1 MMKKLKSLTKKS
13 ESFFGLI
20 TKLGITEVI
29 IDLIF
34 SVTYLVGVCMV
45 FQMTTISTLFGLP
58 VIIISL
64 YHLKRNLD

>member
-1 MMKKLKSLTKKS
+1 MRES

-45 FQMTTISTLFGLP
+45 FQMTTISILFGLP
-58 VIIISL
+58 VIVISL

>member
-1 MMKKLKSLTKKS
+1 MRKS

-20 TKLGITEVI
+20 TKLGITEI
-29 IDLIF
+29 IVDLIF

-45 FQMTTISTLFGLP
+45 FQMTITSILFGLP

-64 YHLKRNLD
+64 YYLKRNLN

>member
-1 MMKKLKSLTKKS
+1 MKKLGNLMRES

-45 FQMTTISTLFGLP
+45 FQMTTISILFGLP
-58 VIIISL
+58 VIVISL